1 MLRAVPISGVTSFL
15 VHNPIGRRESY
26 RHLHV
31 PLATLSTQTP
41 EPSPMAPSLGGRSH
55 STVAGGITTDS
66 GTQLSPLPAAQGFS
80 LNWTNVFYVCCFLCL
95 ALEPS
100 GDLGW
105 PSRVQLRT
113 ETRGAGPGLA
123 PSGSGLPLPSG
134 VSFISAS
141 PDAKF
146 WLVLNT

>member
-1 MLRAVPISGVTSFL
+1 
-15 VHNPIGRRESY
+15 
-26 RHLHV
+26 
-31 PLATLSTQTP
+31 
-41 EPSPMAPSLGGRSH
+41 MAPSLGGKVPLH
-55 STVAGGITTDS
+55 SGWWHHNRLWD
-66 GTQLSPLPAAQGFS
+66 AAQGFP

-100 GDLGW
+100 GDLGR

-134 VSFISAS
+134 VSFTSAS
-141 PDAKF
+141 PDAKS